1 MQCHCGPKTCLTVH
15 LVAGVPGK
23 VAALGTGEAIESRWP
38 SNNRHSPESAG
49 KRTRLGPTWE
59 PFHAYSSALPRWKAS
74 KKDAKLL
81 ICCLTRNPSGLSSA
95 ACYSHSAVNQASVR
109 CFVHCGRFL
118 ASLFALTK
126 TFSQPFITWLAI
138 FQVGVTDVIP
148 SSRSR

>member
-1 MQCHCGPKTCLTVH
+1 MPLWSQNVSHSSPCSRGPWQGCRFGH
-15 LVAGVPGK
+15 RGGNRI
-23 VAALGTGEAIESRWP
+23 ALAIKQP
-38 SNNRHSPESAG
+38 PFSAG

-59 PFHAYSSALPRWKAS
+59 PFHAYSSAFPRWKAS

-81 ICCLTRNPSGLSSA
+81 ICCLTRKPSGFLSSA